1 MAKKLDITKLAGRLA
16 EINESTGGN
25 NSGGS
30 TFVTIKDGR
39 NQVRILPPREDMDSF
54 AVEAWV
60 HYGVGKSGT
69 DKKGKMVVCP
79 KTTNE
84 NNPCP
89 VCELSKQLYGMS
101 KKKDDKAMKEA
112 KQFNRKKRVYY
123 NALDKADVLT
133 DFELREDPK
142 DKDKQIWFNKKTDEQ
157 ETPVKVLGTGIG
169 VYKDLIK
176 IIIDPE
182 YGDIT
187 DPEQGLD
194 IIITKSGSGQ
204 FNTEYD
210 VKSVRKESAIEFAE
224 WEENLNDL
232 SVFTKH
238 KTYNEIADIMDGG
251 TGEEQQATEE
261 DIDEATANL
270 PEKNVDTSE
279 DAGDDDG
286 DMQSEIQKA
295 LAARRNRSN

>member
-270 PEKNVDTSE
+270 PEKKVDTSE
-279 DAGDDDG
+279 DEGEDDG

>member
-16 EINESTGGN
+16 EINASQGGN
-25 NSGGS
+25 NSGGA

-39 NQVRILPPREDMDSF
+39 NVVRILPPFGEMDSF

-60 HYGVGKSGT
+60 HYGIGKSDT

-79 KTTNE
+79 KTANE

-89 VCELSKQLYGMS
+89 ACELSKQLYSLS

-112 KQFNRKKRVYY
+112 KQFNKKKRVYY
-123 NALDKADVLT
+123 NAIDKADVLE
-133 DFELREDPK
+133 DFELREDPQ

-157 ETPVKVLGTGIG
+157 ESPIKVLGTGIG

-187 DPEQGLD
+187 DPEEGLD

-204 FNTEYD
+204 FNTEYE
-210 VKSVRKESAIEFAE
+210 VKSVRKESAIEFAD
-224 WEENLNDL
+224 WEEHLNDL
-232 SVFTKH
+232 SVFTKF
-238 KTYNEIADIMDGG
+238 KSYDDIATMMDGG
-251 TGEEQQATEE
+251 TVEEDEASDE
-261 DIDEATANL
+261 DIDNATANL
-270 PEKNVDTSE
+270 PEKKVDTSD
-279 DAGDDDG
+279 DAEDDG

-295 LAARRNRSN
+295 LEARKNRNK

>member
-187 DPEQGLD
+187 DPEEGLD

-204 FNTEYD
+204 FNTEYE
-210 VKSVRKESAIEFAE
+210 VKSVRKESAIEFAD
-224 WEENLNDL
+224 WEEHLNDL
-232 SVFTKH
+232 SVFTKF
-238 KTYNEIADIMDGG
+238 KSYDDIATMMDGG
-251 TGEEQQATEE
+251 TVEEDEASDE
-261 DIDEATANL
+261 DIDNATANL
-270 PEKNVDTSE
+270 PEKKVDTSD
-279 DAGDDDG
+279 DAEDDG

-295 LAARRNRSN
+295 LEARKNRNK

>member
-270 PEKNVDTSE
+270 PEKKVDTSD
-279 DAGDDDG
+279 DAGEDDG